1 MAGGDGVGSLK
12 LFSVKGVR
20 DGGVHGIG
28 LTVWFRNKV
37 EAEGGEERSS
47 NFKKNVLVMKCNKN
61 VNIPYCW
68 ECLSVN
74 TR

>member
-1 MAGGDGVGSLK
+1 MGVGSLK
-12 LFSVKGVR
+12 LFLVRGVR

-28 LTVWFRNKV
+28 LAVWFRNKV
-37 EAEGGEERSS
+37 EAEGGEEGGR
-47 NFKKNVLVMKCNKN
+47 NVEKNVLVMKCNKN
-61 VNIPYCW
+61 DNIPYCQ